1 MQRSPCSFMNNERKR
16 RTSTNRLTML
26 VFSFPELLH
35 GEASKLH
42 KGGYVGGCLWDYIR
56 EYYKGY

>member
-1 MQRSPCSFMNNERKR
+1 MNNARKR

-42 KGGYVGGCLWDYIR
+42 KGGYVGGCIRDYTR
-56 EYYKGY
+56 EYGKGY